1 MISWIKNLV
10 SVLAS
15 PLLVAV
21 VLGVAGAVCRSKA
34 NRRLG
39 TVLMLSAVAVA
50 YLGATPGIGN
60 AMLVP
65 LERRYPPLS
74 GDARA
79 LNVSD
84 VVVLGSSY
92 SPVGEIPVTGALDE
106 TGLVRI
112 VEGVRLTLRLEQRGR
127 LIVSGGA
134 AEERNAPALGYAEL
148 ARSLGVAEAS
158 LVILDDARDTGDEA
172 EAVSALLGTS
182 PFFLV
187 TSAYHMPRAMRLME
201 RAGAHPIPAP
211 THQRIRG
218 SGGFAWHEWLPSGS
232 GLRRTEEAVHEYL
245 GLLALSFGID

>member
-1 MISWIKNLV
+1 MEAAVDAFASLELVDRPRRRFVAQVRAGEDRARDGGRRACTLARTAMISWIKNLV

-15 PLLVAV
+15 PLFVAV

-34 NRRLG
+34 KRTLG
-39 TVLMLSAVAVA
+39 TVLLLSAVAVA
-50 YLGATPGIGN
+50 YLGATHAIGN

-65 LERRYPPLS
+65 LEQRYPPLS
-74 GDARA
+74 GDPRA

-148 ARSLGVAEAS
+148 ARSLG
-158 LVILDDARDTGDEA
+158 
-172 EAVSALLGTS
+172 
-182 PFFLV
+182 
-187 TSAYHMPRAMRLME
+187 
-201 RAGAHPIPAP
+201 
-211 THQRIRG
+211 
-218 SGGFAWHEWLPSGS
+218 SGGRVLGDPR
-232 GLRRTEEAVHEYL
+232 RRTRYRRR
-245 GLLALSFGID
+245 G